1 MEPRV
6 CIQLTVIVQNNIK
19 AYSESPTF
27 KGRPGR
33 LGVSIA
39 GWVLLQ
45 LLLTESNC
53 MVGKVLHS
61 QLEDRWCPPPHFAVL
76 CVRL

>member
-19 AYSESPTF
+19 AYFESSTF

-33 LGVSIA
+33 LGVSEYCWMGVVA
-39 GWVLLQ
+39 AAA
-45 LLLTESNC
+45 
-53 MVGKVLHS
+53 H
-61 QLEDRWCPPPHFAVL
+61 
-76 CVRL
+76 